1 MMKQAN
7 IRNFSIVAHIDHGKS
22 TLSDQIMKMTDTFSF
37 RGNEEQVLDDM
48 KVEQDHGVTVR
59 SRTVRNIYRAN
70 DGQEYELNLIDT
82 PGHVDFNYEVEKSVS
97 ASDGVILLV
106 DATKGV
112 QAQTVANYRIAKNNN
127 LVIIPVINKVDNQS
141 AQVDMCEQQ
150 LYELD
155 ESFLEHDIIHI
166 SAKTG
171 LNVDQVLEAIV
182 NRIPSP
188 KGDETKPLKAMIF
201 DSHYDSYQGVV
212 AYVKVI
218 DGVIKANDKLIL
230 MNQKVKFET
239 PEVGIFSPQLLPLK
253 ELKSGDIGYVI
264 TGIKDPADV
273 RVGDTITSQARQ
285 TKQAV
290 AGYQP
295 AHSVVFAGIYP
306 KDADFDDLKVAM
318 EKLKLNDSSIEFT
331 EHVSNSLGPG
341 YRCGFLG
348 MFHLQIVRERLINEF
363 GMSVIITSPNVNYR
377 YTTKND
383 ATLKTINNPSDL
395 PDFSILKTIEEPFNK
410 VVIETPSETVND
422 VMTLLSKSRGVLLD
436 MDNTDQLVKMTYSVP
451 LAEIAFNFFN
461 QLKSITHGF
470 ATYDSQFM
478 EYVESDIVKIT
489 IDVNYAPVDEL
500 TFIVHRLSAEKL
512 AQEIVHKLK
521 YVIPRKLYPMPV
533 QGYIEGR
540 VVARVDVP
548 PLRKNAAV
556 SGDKK
561 SVSKKQ
567 ALLRR
572 QSLNKRKSASEAIQL
587 PQSVFDAILN
597 IE

>member
-1 MMKQAN
+1 MKQAN

-182 NRIPSP
+182 NRIPSS

-212 AYVKVI
+212 AYLKII
-218 DGVIKANDKLIL
+218 DGVIKANDKLMS

-273 RVGDTITSQARQ
+273 RVGDTITSQSRQ

-383 ATLKTINNPSDL
+383 ATVKTINNPSDL
-395 PDFSILKTIEEPFNK
+395 PDFSVLKTIEEPFNK

-422 VMTLLSKSRGVLLD
+422 LMTLLSKSRGVLLD

-470 ATYDSQFM
+470 ATYDSEFM

>member
-1 MMKQAN
+1 MKQAN
-7 IRNFSIVAHIDHGKS
+7 IRNFSIVSHIDHGKS
-22 TLSDQIMKMTDTFSF
+22 TLSDQIMKMTDTFIF

-59 SRTVRNIYRAN
+59 SRTVRNIYRDN

-106 DATKGV
+106 DSTKGV

-218 DGVIKANDKLIL
+218 DGVIQANDKLMS

-253 ELKSGDIGYVI
+253 ELKPGDIGYVI
-264 TGIKDPADV
+264 TGIKDPSDV
-273 RVGDTITSQARQ
+273 RVGDTITGQSRQ
-285 TKQAV
+285 TNQAV

-318 EKLKLNDSSIEFT
+318 EKLKLNDSSIEFV

-363 GMSVIITSPNVNYR
+363 GMSVIITSPNVNYC

-395 PDFSILKTIEEPFNK
+395 PDFSVLKTIEEPFNK

-436 MDNTDQLVKMTYSVP
+436 MDNTDQLVKMIYSVP

-512 AQEIVHKLK
+512 AQEIIHKLK

-572 QSLNKRKSASEAIQL
+572 QSLNKRKSAIEAIQL

>member
-188 KGDETKPLKAMIF
+188 EGDETKPLKAMIF

-218 DGVIKANDKLIL
+218 DGVIKANDKLMS
-230 MNQKVKFET
+230 MNQKLKFET

-273 RVGDTITSQARQ
+273 RVGDTITSQSRQ

-318 EKLKLNDSSIEFT
+318 EKLKLNDSSIEFV

-383 ATLKTINNPSDL
+383 ATVKTINNPSDL
-395 PDFSILKTIEEPFNK
+395 PDFSVLKTIEEPFNK

-436 MDNTDQLVKMTYSVP
+436 MDNTDRLVKMTYSVP

-512 AQEIVHKLK
+512 SQEIVHKLK
-521 YVIPRKLYPMPV
+521 YVIPRNLYPMPV

>member
-1 MMKQAN
+1 MKQEN

-59 SRTVRNIYRAN
+59 SRTVRNIYRAT

-155 ESFLEHDIIHI
+155 ESFLETDIIHI

-171 LNVDQVLEAIV
+171 LNVNEVLEAIV

-188 KGDETKPLKAMIF
+188 KGDEKKPLKAMIF

-218 DGVIKANDKLIL
+218 DGVIKANDKLMSI
-230 MNQKVKFET
+230 NQKMKFET

-253 ELKSGDIGYVI
+253 ELKAGDIGYII
-264 TGIKDPADV
+264 TGIKDPSDV
-273 RVGDTITSQARQ
+273 RVGDTITGQSRQ
-285 TKQAV
+285 TDRAV
-290 AGYQP
+290 AGYKP

-318 EKLKLNDSSIEFT
+318 EKLKLNDSSIEFV

-363 GMSVIITSPNVNYR
+363 SMPVIITSPNVNYR
-377 YTTKND
+377 YTLKND
-383 ATLKTINNPSDL
+383 DTLKTINNPSDL
-395 PDFSILKTIEEPFNK
+395 PDFSLLNTIEEPFNK

-422 VMTLLSKSRGVLLD
+422 VMTLVSKSRGILLD

-500 TFIVHRLSAEKL
+500 TFIVHRLNAEKL
-512 AQEIVHKLK
+512 AQEIVNKLK

-572 QSLNKRKSASEAIQL
+572 QSLNKRKSASESIQL

>member
-1 MMKQAN
+1 MKQAN

-37 RGNEEQVLDDM
+37 RGNEEQILDDM

-59 SRTVRNIYRAN
+59 SKTVRNVYRAN

-155 ESFLEHDIIHI
+155 ESFLENDIIHI

-171 LNVDQVLEAIV
+171 LNVDTVLEAIV

-212 AYVKVI
+212 SYVKVI
-218 DGVIKANDKLIL
+218 DGVIRANDKLIS
-230 MNQKVKFET
+230 MNQKVRFET
-239 PEVGIFSPQLLPLK
+239 PEVGIFSPQLLPVK

-264 TGIKDPADV
+264 TGIKDPGDV
-273 RVGDTITSQARQ
+273 RVGDTITGQSRS
-285 TKQAV
+285 TDKAV

-318 EKLKLNDSSIEFT
+318 EKLKLNDSSIEFV

-377 YTTKND
+377 YTTKNN

-395 PDFSILKTIEEPFNK
+395 PDFSELKTIEEPFNK

-451 LAEIAFNFFN
+451 LLEIAFNFFN

-470 ATYDSQFM
+470 ATYDSQFLK
-478 EYVESDIVKIT
+478 YVESDIVKIT

-500 TFIVHRLSAEKL
+500 TFIAHRLNAEKL

-556 SGDKK
+556 SGDNK

-572 QSLNKRKSASEAIQL
+572 QSLNKRKSTSEDIQL

>member
-1 MMKQAN
+1 MKQAN

-218 DGVIKANDKLIL
+218 DGVIKANDKLMS

-273 RVGDTITSQARQ
+273 RVGDTITGQARQ
-285 TKQAV
+285 TTQAV
-290 AGYQP
+290 SGYQP

-318 EKLKLNDSSIEFT
+318 EKLKLNDSSIEFV

-395 PDFSILKTIEEPFNK
+395 PDFSVLKTIEEPFNK

-500 TFIVHRLSAEKL
+500 TFIVHRFNAEKL

>member
-212 AYVKVI
+212 AYVKII
-218 DGVIKANDKLIL
+218 DGVIKVNDKLMS

-239 PEVGIFSPQLLPLK
+239 PELGIFSPQLLPLK

-273 RVGDTITSQARQ
+273 RVGDTITSQSRQ

-318 EKLKLNDSSIEFT
+318 EKLKLNDSSIEFV

-377 YTTKND
+377 YTTNND

-395 PDFSILKTIEEPFNK
+395 PDFSVLKTIEEPFNK

-587 PQSVFDAILN
+587 PQSVFDSILN

>member
-1 MMKQAN
+1 MKQAN

-218 DGVIKANDKLIL
+218 DGLIKANDKLMS

-273 RVGDTITSQARQ
+273 RVGDTITGQARQ

-295 AHSVVFAGIYP
+295 AHIVVFAGIYP

-377 YTTKND
+377 HTTKND
-383 ATLKTINNPSDL
+383 ATVKTINNPSDL
-395 PDFSILKTIEEPFNK
+395 PDFSVLKTIEEPFNK

-436 MDNTDQLVKMTYSVP
+436 IDNTDQLVKMTYSVP

>member
-1 MMKQAN
+1 MKQEN

-59 SRTVRNIYRAN
+59 SRTVRNIYRAT

-155 ESFLEHDIIHI
+155 ESFLETDIIHI

-171 LNVDQVLEAIV
+171 LNVNEVLEAIV

-188 KGDETKPLKAMIF
+188 KGDEKKPLKAMIF

-218 DGVIKANDKLIL
+218 DGVIKANDKLMSI
-230 MNQKVKFET
+230 NQKMKFET

-253 ELKSGDIGYVI
+253 ELKAGDIGYII
-264 TGIKDPADV
+264 TGIKDPSDV
-273 RVGDTITSQARQ
+273 RVGDTITGQSRQ
-285 TKQAV
+285 TDRAV
-290 AGYQP
+290 AGYKP

-318 EKLKLNDSSIEFT
+318 EKLKLNDSSIEFV

-363 GMSVIITSPNVNYR
+363 SMPVIITSPNVNYR
-377 YTTKND
+377 YTLKND
-383 ATLKTINNPSDL
+383 DTLKTINNPSDL
-395 PDFSILKTIEEPFNK
+395 PDFSLLNTIEEPFNK
-410 VVIETPSETVND
+410 VIIETPSETVND
-422 VMTLLSKSRGVLLD
+422 VMTLVSKSRGILLD

-500 TFIVHRLSAEKL
+500 TFIVHRL
-512 AQEIVHKLK
+512 
-521 YVIPRKLYPMPV
+521 
-533 QGYIEGR
+533 
-540 VVARVDVP
+540 
-548 PLRKNAAV
+548 NA
-556 SGDKK
+556 
-561 SVSKKQ
+561 
-567 ALLRR
+567 
-572 QSLNKRKSASEAIQL
+572 
-587 PQSVFDAILN
+587 
-597 IE
+597 

>member
-1 MMKQAN
+1 MKQAN

-212 AYVKVI
+212 AYVKII
-218 DGVIKANDKLIL
+218 DGVIKVNDKLMS

-239 PEVGIFSPQLLPLK
+239 PELGIFSPQLLPLK

-273 RVGDTITSQARQ
+273 RVGDTITSQSRQ

-318 EKLKLNDSSIEFT
+318 EKLKLNDSSIEFV

-377 YTTKND
+377 YTTNND

-395 PDFSILKTIEEPFNK
+395 PDFSVLKTIEEPFNK

-587 PQSVFDAILN
+587 PQSVFDSILN

>member
-1 MMKQAN
+1 MKQAN

-188 KGDETKPLKAMIF
+188 EGDETKPLKAMIF

-218 DGVIKANDKLIL
+218 DGVIKANDKLMS
-230 MNQKVKFET
+230 MNQKLKFET

-273 RVGDTITSQARQ
+273 RVGDTITSQSRQ

-318 EKLKLNDSSIEFT
+318 EKLKLNDSSIEFV

-383 ATLKTINNPSDL
+383 ATVKTINNPSDL
-395 PDFSILKTIEEPFNK
+395 PDFSVLKTIEEPFNK

-436 MDNTDQLVKMTYSVP
+436 MDNTDRLVKMTYSVP

-512 AQEIVHKLK
+512 SQEIVHKLK
-521 YVIPRKLYPMPV
+521 YVIPRNLYPMPV

>member
-1 MMKQAN
+1 MKQAN

>member
-182 NRIPSP
+182 NRIPSS

-212 AYVKVI
+212 AYLKII
-218 DGVIKANDKLIL
+218 DGVIKANDKLMS

-273 RVGDTITSQARQ
+273 RVGDTITSQSRQ

-383 ATLKTINNPSDL
+383 ATVKTINNPSDL
-395 PDFSILKTIEEPFNK
+395 PDFSVLKTIEEPFNK

-422 VMTLLSKSRGVLLD
+422 LMTLLSKSRGVLLD

-470 ATYDSQFM
+470 ATYDSEFM

>member
-1 MMKQAN
+1 MKQAN

-22 TLSDQIMKMTDTFSF
+22 TLSDQIMKMTDTFIF

-59 SRTVRNIYRAN
+59 SRTVRNIYRDN

-106 DATKGV
+106 DSTKGV

-218 DGVIKANDKLIL
+218 DGVIQANDKLMS

-253 ELKSGDIGYVI
+253 ELKPGDIGYVI
-264 TGIKDPADV
+264 TGIKDPSDV
-273 RVGDTITSQARQ
+273 RVGDTITGQSRQ
-285 TKQAV
+285 TNQAV

-318 EKLKLNDSSIEFT
+318 EKLKLNDSSIEFV

-363 GMSVIITSPNVNYR
+363 GMSVIITSPNVNYC

-395 PDFSILKTIEEPFNK
+395 PDFSVLKTIEEPFNK

-436 MDNTDQLVKMTYSVP
+436 MDNTDQLVKMIYSVP

-512 AQEIVHKLK
+512 AQEIIHKLK

-572 QSLNKRKSASEAIQL
+572 QSLNKRKSAIEAIQL

>member
-1 MMKQAN
+1 MMKQEN

-59 SRTVRNIYRAN
+59 SRTVRNIYRAT

-127 LVIIPVINKVDNQS
+127 LLIIPVINKVDNQS

-155 ESFLEHDIIHI
+155 ESFLETDIIHI

-171 LNVDQVLEAIV
+171 LNVNEVLEAIV

-188 KGDETKPLKAMIF
+188 KGDEKKPLKAMIF

-218 DGVIKANDKLIL
+218 DGVIKANDKLMSI
-230 MNQKVKFET
+230 NQKMKFET

-253 ELKSGDIGYVI
+253 ELKVGDIGYII
-264 TGIKDPADV
+264 TGIKDPSDV
-273 RVGDTITSQARQ
+273 RVGDTITGQSRQ
-285 TKQAV
+285 TDRAV
-290 AGYQP
+290 AGYKP

-318 EKLKLNDSSIEFT
+318 EKLKLNDSSIEFV

-363 GMSVIITSPNVNYR
+363 SMPVIITSPNVNYR
-377 YTTKND
+377 YTLKND
-383 ATLKTINNPSDL
+383 DTLKTINNPSDL
-395 PDFSILKTIEEPFNK
+395 PDFSLLNTIEEPFNK

-422 VMTLLSKSRGVLLD
+422 VMTLVSKSRGILLD
-436 MDNTDQLVKMTYSVP
+436 MDNTAQLVKMTYSVP

-500 TFIVHRLSAEKL
+500 TFIVHRLNAEKL

-572 QSLNKRKSASEAIQL
+572 QSLNKRKSASESIQL

>member
-1 MMKQAN
+1 MKQAN

-106 DATKGV
+106 DSTKGV

-188 KGDETKPLKAMIF
+188 KGDETKTLKAMIF

-218 DGVIKANDKLIL
+218 DGVIQANDKLMS

-239 PEVGIFSPQLLPLK
+239 LEVGIFSPQLLPLK
-253 ELKSGDIGYVI
+253 ELKPGDIGYVI

-273 RVGDTITSQARQ
+273 RVGDTITGQFRQ

-318 EKLKLNDSSIEFT
+318 EKLKLNDSSIEFV

-377 YTTKND
+377 YNTKND
-383 ATLKTINNPSDL
+383 ATLKMINNPSDL
-395 PDFSILKTIEEPFNK
+395 PDFSVLKTIEEPFNK

-512 AQEIVHKLK
+512 AQEIIHKLK

-572 QSLNKRKSASEAIQL
+572 QSLNKRKSASETIQL